1 MINNKSSTPVIDK
14 QSDRKSRKYTWVLTG
29 CFVFIFAVV
38 LMALM
43 VPWAADVQQVD
54 ASFATKVDQFMFENT
69 QLFLV
74 WRLFIY
80 AVFISIFYHFLKKRL
95 GLKGDLQAVR
105 RYTVRLVAYMIIFE
119 LFVVQNVLNKAMNLF
134 IL

>member
-14 QSDRKSRKYTWVLTG
+14 PSDRKSRKYTLVLTG
-29 CFVFIFAVV
+29 CFVFIFAIVLIA
-38 LMALM
+38 LMA
-43 VPWAADVQQVD
+43 PWAADVKQVD

-69 QLFLV
+69 RLFLT
-74 WRLFIY
+74 WRLCIY
-80 AVFISIFYHFLKKRL
+80 SVFISIFYHFLKKRM
-95 GLKGDLQAVR
+95 GVKGNLQVVR

-119 LFVVQNVLNKAMNLF
+119 LFVVQNVLNKVMNLF